1 MKLHELD
8 TALVWAKTGLITV
21 LGKPKSSQ
29 AMRNS
34 LTLFLLIC
42 SPLVWGQ
49 QTKKKTPKPTSA
61 TSSPIID
68 LSPDNWEHQA
78 GKVEFIDHKGTK
90 AIKLN
95 PNSGEVFL
103 KDYVFKD
110 GTIEFDVEVNQA
122 SPFPAVY
129 FRRKGNNAEHVYLRT
144 GASNRPQA
152 VDAVQYAAV
161 VNGVNLWDLAHEY
174 QTSCNIKINDWNHLK
189 LVVNGAQLRVYVNN
203 LTEPVLDIPAL
214 EGNTSEGQIGLSTG
228 FPGEAVFANLTV
240 TTDTE
245 GLMASAGADLTRHD
259 TRYLRHWQVTK
270 PASLPVGTEITSQN
284 LPQPGAEFERI
295 PAERRGLVNLS
306 RKFGGDPNRR
316 YVWLKATLK
325 AEQAQSQMLK
335 LGFSDEVWVYLN
347 RVPVYVDKD
356 NYIQGMRKSP
366 NGRISL
372 DNSQFPIHLK
382 QGENELL
389 IAVANNFYGWGIM
402 ARLEHLEGVTILK

>member
-1 MKLHELD
+1 MKKLF
-8 TALVWAKTGLITV
+8 
-21 LGKPKSSQ
+21 
-29 AMRNS
+29 
-34 LTLFLLIC
+34 TLFLLIC
-42 SPLVWGQ
+42 SPFVWGQ
-49 QTKKKTPKPTSA
+49 TQKKTSKPTPVPTAA
-61 TSSPIID
+61 TSRSIIE
-68 LSPDNWEHQA
+68 LSAEKWEHQA
-78 GKVEFIDHKGTK
+78 GKVEFVNYKGTR

-103 KDYVFKD
+103 KDYVFRN

-129 FRRKGNNAEHVYLRT
+129 FRKKGNNAEHVYLRT

-152 VDAVQYAAV
+152 FDAVQYAAI

-174 QTSCNIKINDWNHLK
+174 QTSCNLKINDWNHIK

-203 LTEPVLDIPAL
+203 LAEPVLDVPAL

-228 FPGEAVFANLTV
+228 FPGEALFANLSV
-240 TTDTE
+240 SADTE
-245 GLMASAGADLTRHD
+245 GLMAYPGADITRHD
-259 TRYLRHWQVTK
+259 TRYLRYWQVTK
-270 PASLPVGTEITSQN
+270 PESLPVGTEITSQN
-284 LPQPGAEFERI
+284 LPQSGAEFERLS
-295 PAERRGLVNLS
+295 AERRGLVNLS
-306 RKFGGDPNRR
+306 RKFGGVANRR

-325 AEQAQSQMLK
+325 AEQAQSQLLK

-347 RVPVYVDKD
+347 RTPVYVDKD

-372 DNSQFPIHLK
+372 DNSQFPIQLK

-402 ARLEHLEGVTILK
+402 ARLEHLEGVEILK